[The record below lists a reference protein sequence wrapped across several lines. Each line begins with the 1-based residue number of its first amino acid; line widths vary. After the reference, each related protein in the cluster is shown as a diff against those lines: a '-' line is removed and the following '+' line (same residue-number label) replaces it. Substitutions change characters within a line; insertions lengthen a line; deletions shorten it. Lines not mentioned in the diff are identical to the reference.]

1 MILFTPPPQNS
12 SPNFKKLANFKQKPF
27 YITGNK
33 EYTCDAL
40 IIATGASARYLG
52 LASEEKYRGKG
63 VSACATCDGFFYK
76 DKKVAK
82 SEIAQIALEE
92 IIKEWE
98 QKQDNSILVK
108 RLTGK

>member
-1 MILFTPPPQNS
+1 MAKRTRIKGKGAAIFLGEDKPASQHTNIS
-12 SPNFKKLANFKQKPF
+12 VKQHTGKTVNTSKATF
-27 YITGNK
+27 YLPI
-33 EYTCDAL
+33 DL
-40 IIATGASARYLG
+40 IDNLEDTWLSL
-52 LASEEKYRGKG
+52 RGK
-63 VSACATCDGFFYK
+63 YK
-76 DKKVAK
+76 NKKVAK

>member
-1 MILFTPPPQNS
+1 MAKRTRVKGKGAAIFLGDD
-12 SPNFKKLANFKQKPF
+12 KPASQHTNKTARQYTGKPVNTSKATF
-27 YITGNK
+27 YLPV
-33 EYTCDAL
+33 DL
-40 IIATGASARYLG
+40 IDDLEDTWLSL
-52 LASEEKYRGKG
+52 RGK
-63 VSACATCDGFFYK
+63 YK

-98 QKQDNSILVK
+98 KKQDNSVLAR